1 MSKYSV
7 IVTKPAADDAVEIIR
22 YVSYNL
28 KNRKAAERHLELYL
42 DTLRSLREMPG
53 IYGISTMEG
62 LYERGIRLAP
72 FSNFDVAFTL
82 DEQNATVTVL
92 RVLYAMS
99 DLSNKFNDD

>member
-22 YVSYNL
+22 YISDNL

-72 FSNFDVAFTL
+72 FGNFDVAFTL

-99 DLSNKFNDD
+99 DLSNKFNDE

>member
-7 IVTKPAADDAVEIIR
+7 IVTKPAADDAIEIIR
-22 YVSYNL
+22 YISDNL
-28 KNRKAAERHLELYL
+28 KNKKAAERHLELYL
-42 DTLRSLREMPG
+42 DTLHSLREMPG
-53 IYGISTMEG
+53 IYGISTIDG

-72 FSNFDVAFTL
+72 CGNFDIAFTL

-99 DLSNKFNDD
+99 DLGNKFNDE

>member
-22 YVSYNL
+22 YISDNL

-72 FSNFDVAFTL
+72 FGNFDVAFTL

-99 DLSNKFNDD
+99 DLGNKFNDE

>member
-7 IVTKPAADDAVEIIR
+7 IVTKPAAEDAVEIIR
-22 YVSYNL
+22 YISDNL

-72 FSNFDVAFTL
+72 FGNFDVAFTL

>member
-22 YVSYNL
+22 YISDNL

-42 DTLRSLREMPG
+42 DTLRSLKEMPG

-72 FSNFDVAFTL
+72 FGNFDVAFTL

-99 DLSNKFNDD
+99 DLSNKFNDE